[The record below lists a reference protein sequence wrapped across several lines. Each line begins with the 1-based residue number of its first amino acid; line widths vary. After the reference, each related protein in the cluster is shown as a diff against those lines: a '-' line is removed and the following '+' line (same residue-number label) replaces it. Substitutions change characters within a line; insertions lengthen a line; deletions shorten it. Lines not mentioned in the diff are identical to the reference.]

1 MKRLEAFLLAL
12 DRMPVHHRSLP
23 SNLSGFPNNMLVPI
37 LTFSLKFNVSESSTN
52 RVYVNQ
58 FIVTESI
65 YRKNYRIPI
74 TVNVRISARGAFL
87 ISKARGGCLF
97 ERGRLFHL
105 SIFSL
110 KMTLSLLLFK
120 TKLQHKNA
128 KTL

>member
-1 MKRLEAFLLAL
+1 
-12 DRMPVHHRSLP
+12 
-23 SNLSGFPNNMLVPI
+23 MLVPI

-87 ISKARGGCLF
+87 ISKARGGAN
-97 ERGRLFHL
+97 
-105 SIFSL
+105 S
-110 KMTLSLLLFK
+110 KW
-120 TKLQHKNA
+120 
-128 KTL
+128 